1 MEINEKDYPVSDLIS
16 LVTDYED
23 RLYLVV
29 SEELPDHY
37 CGGYKYIDHRV
48 RLDDKDA
55 LRLID
60 VVQTLL
66 KRIGQ
71 NPDEINPGHAP
82 LSEEEIF

>member
-1 MEINEKDYPVSDLIS
+1 MESNEKDYPVNDLIS
-16 LVTDYED
+16 LVTDHEG

-29 SEELPDHY
+29 SEELPDDY

-66 KRIGQ
+66 KRPGMASTLV
-71 NPDEINPGHAP
+71 DETSIT